1 MDSLLL
7 LIAAF
12 VTVMLIA
19 AGYYAVRRHK
29 AREESPEDLYPL
41 F

>member
-1 MDSLLL
+1 MDSLLV

-12 VTVMLIA
+12 VTVVLLMV
-19 AGYYAVRRHK
+19 GYYAVRRYK
-29 AREESPEDLYPL
+29 AREECPEDLYPL